1 MFAPK
6 YGIPCYPNRRTA
18 NQALALAA
26 IVALLVLG
34 AAIVAVMGGCAA
46 FATPTALTPQDVALR
61 QVTDAEAAYIVAATA
76 IDVGIANGDIKGQT
90 ATELQAA
97 QTVAWSYIMAARD
110 AVKAGMTVD
119 ADTQLQLF
127 KAALDQLVKATAKA
141 KPPATQ
147 PG

>member
-1 MFAPK
+1 MKRQPRILF
-6 YGIPCYPNRRTA
+6 
-18 NQALALAA
+18 LA
-26 IVALLVLG
+26 
-34 AAIVAVMGGCAA
+34 VAVAVAMAASLGGCAA
-46 FATPTALTPQDVALR
+46 FAPPTNPTPEDIALR